1 MARIST
7 YEIDNNIEGQ
17 DKVLGSNSDGF
28 ITKNYTFD
36 GIVAWFN
43 STGAVAINGQNNYF
57 FQSVATSTGRSQ
69 GTISF
74 NLFGGVG
81 TPFADI
87 TTFKLAEEAL
97 AGYTLEDWLPVLV
110 GSEVMLAQLDN
121 LNNFGIY
128 KIDSIVRDLVETEF
142 FNVILEYVEG
152 HGSLELDK
160 FYGMSLHAVAD
171 TFVPNLDNV
180 LSVGNTSLLDANIGQ
195 LGIYDT
201 ANDAYAKIYA
211 QDKNFMFKNA
221 DDAIIFGLEPGFFI
235 VYKSEDIA
243 GTVSV
248 NTLTNTRNFELP
260 DNSGTIAL
268 TSDIPSVTGYV
279 PYTGATNSLDLGEQ
293 DFYVNKVSLYDI
305 QNDGYSKIYSLDRDF
320 NFKDLDENIIFSVQ
334 AGLLTL
340 RKTNSVAAFFD
351 VDDLTISRGFN
362 LPDANGTIALTSDLD
377 HYVPIIR
384 QLTINGET
392 YDLAEDRS
400 WTITASGKSINVVST
415 NTSAGSDA
423 STDYVYLASN
433 TINITLPTAVDNQN
447 LYTIK
452 NVGTGTVTIN
462 TTSSQTIDGS
472 LTAPIRVQYLSLTLV
487 SNGANW
493 NII

>member
-7 YEIDNNIEGQ
+7 YEIDNNIDGQ

-57 FQSVATSTGRSQ
+57 FQSVATNTGRSQ

-160 FYGMSLHAVAD
+160 FYGMSLHASD
-171 TFVPNLDNV
+171 DN
-180 LSVGNTSLLDANIGQ
+180 G
-195 LGIYDT
+195 
-201 ANDAYAKIYA
+201 
-211 QDKNFMFKNA
+211 DKNYVFVQGVPEATWTVTHNLGKF
-221 DDAIIFGLEPGFFI
+221 P
-235 VYKSEDIA
+235 S
-243 GTVSV
+243 VSV
-248 NTLTNTRNFELP
+248 VNINNITMYGDVTYLTENTLQIE
-260 DNSGTIAL
+260 
-268 TSDIPSVTGYV
+268 
-279 PYTGATNSLDLGEQ
+279 
-293 DFYVNKVSLYDI
+293 
-305 QNDGYSKIYSLDRDF
+305 
-320 NFKDLDENIIFSVQ
+320 FS
-334 AGLLTL
+334 AG
-340 RKTNSVAAFFD
+340 F
-351 VDDLTISRGFN
+351 
-362 LPDANGTIALTSDLD
+362 
-377 HYVPIIR
+377 
-384 QLTINGET
+384 
-392 YDLAEDRS
+392 
-400 WTITASGKSINVVST
+400 SGKAYMN
-415 NTSAGSDA
+415 
-423 STDYVYLASN
+423 
-433 TINITLPTAVDNQN
+433 
-447 LYTIK
+447 
-452 NVGTGTVTIN
+452 
-462 TTSSQTIDGS
+462 
-472 LTAPIRVQYLSLTLV
+472 
-487 SNGANW
+487 
-493 NII
+493 